1 MDSMRWMALDH
12 GTKNIGIAFSDEM
25 EILATPFAV
34 WPNQGEPSLARLA
47 RLAAEEG
54 VQALVVGLP
63 RHKDGAES
71 ATAGLARAFG
81 EALRD
86 RTGLPLVF
94 WDEHLTSAEADR
106 LLAQRGVKA
115 KDRKARLDSA
125 AAAVILQD
133 LMETRQSK
141 GLTHQQL

>member
-1 MDSMRWMALDH
+1 MRWMSLDH
-12 GTKNIGIAFSDEM
+12 GTKNIGIAFSDEL
-25 EILATPFAV
+25 EILASPFAV
-34 WPNQGEPSLARLA
+34 WPNQGESSLDRLA
-47 RLAAEEG
+47 RLAVEEG
-54 VQALVVGLP
+54 AQALVVGLP

-71 ATAGLARAFG
+71 ATACLARAFG

-86 RTGLPLVF
+86 RTKLPLVF

-115 KDRKARLDSA
+115 KDRKARLDAA

-133 LMETRQSK
+133 LMETRRSN
-141 GLTHQQL
+141 GLSYKQFS

>member
-1 MDSMRWMALDH
+1 MRWMSLDH
-12 GTKNIGIAFSDEM
+12 GTKNIGIAFSDEL
-25 EILATPFAV
+25 EILASPFAV
-34 WPNQGEPSLARLA
+34 WPNQGDASLDRLA
-47 RLAAEEG
+47 RLAVEEG
-54 VQALVVGLP
+54 AQALVVGLP

-86 RTGLPLVF
+86 RTKLPLVF
-94 WDEHLTSAEADR
+94 WDEHLTSAEADW

-115 KDRKARLDSA
+115 KDRKARLDAA

-133 LMETRQSK
+133 LMETRRSN
-141 GLTHQQL
+141 GLSYKQFS

>member
-1 MDSMRWMALDH
+1 MRWLALDH
-12 GTKNIGIAFSDEM
+12 GTKNIGIAFSDEL
-25 EILATPFAV
+25 EILASPFAV
-34 WPNQGEPSLARLA
+34 WPNQGDPSLDRLA
-47 RLAAEEG
+47 RLAVEEG
-54 VQALVVGLP
+54 AQALVVGLP

-115 KDRKARLDSA
+115 KDRKARLDAA

-133 LMETRQSK
+133 LMETRRSN
-141 GLTHQQL
+141 GLTFQQL

>member
-1 MDSMRWMALDH
+1 MRWMALDH
-12 GTKNIGIAFSDEM
+12 GTKNIGIAFCDEL
-25 EILATPFAV
+25 EILSSPFAV
-34 WPNQGEPSLARLA
+34 WPNQGEATLARLA

-54 VQALVVGLP
+54 AQGLVVGLP

-81 EALRD
+81 EALGD

-94 WDEHLTSAEADR
+94 WDEHLTSAEAER
-106 LLAQRGVKA
+106 LLASRGVKP

-125 AAAVILQD
+125 AAAVILED
-133 LMETRQSK
+133 LLASRRTN
-141 GLTHQQL
+141 TI

>member
-1 MDSMRWMALDH
+1 MRWMSLDH
-12 GTKNIGIAFSDEM
+12 GTKNLGIAFSDEL

-34 WPNQGEPSLARLA
+34 WPNQGEPALD
-47 RLAAEEG
+47 RLAALAREEG

-115 KDRKARLDSA
+115 KDRKARLDAA

-133 LMETRQSK
+133 LIETRRSE
-141 GLTHQQL
+141 GLSYRQL